1 MAKKRSGR
9 NKRWIQKAI
18 KEPGALTDVAKRE
31 GAVTNGISTTW
42 IEKKLTQLERKAADK
57 GKLSPQERKLL
68 RRLTL
73 AKTLKKLAQRKK
85 SRSKS

>member
-1 MAKKRSGR
+1 MAKQRSGR
-9 NKRWIQKAI
+9 NKRWVQKAI
-18 KEPGALTDVAKRE
+18 KEPGALTEVAKRE

-42 IEKKLTQLERKAADK
+42 IENKLTQLEKKAADK

>member
-1 MAKKRSGR
+1 
-9 NKRWIQKAI
+9 RWVQKAI
-18 KEPGALTDVAKRE
+18 KEPGALTEVAKRE

-42 IEKKLTQLERKAADK
+42 IENKLTQLEKKAADK

>member
-1 MAKKRSGR
+1 MAKKRGGR
-9 NKRWIQKAI
+9 NNRWIQKAI

-31 GAVTNGISTTW
+31 GAMRNGISTTW